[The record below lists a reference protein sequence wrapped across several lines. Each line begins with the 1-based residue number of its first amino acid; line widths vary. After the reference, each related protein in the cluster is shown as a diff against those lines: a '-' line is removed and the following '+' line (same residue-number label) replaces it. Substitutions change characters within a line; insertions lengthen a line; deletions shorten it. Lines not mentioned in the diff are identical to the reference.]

1 VNQWIQTEASKKHPH
16 MPKPENRS
24 STKHTH
30 LWENTQ
36 MFYRKASKP
45 MILLSL
51 HMKQFFKKTA
61 AAAEHAAIQNKHVKV
76 VL

>member
-1 VNQWIQTEASKKHPH
+1 
-16 MPKPENRS
+16 
-24 STKHTH
+24 
-30 LWENTQ
+30 
-36 MFYRKASKP
+36 